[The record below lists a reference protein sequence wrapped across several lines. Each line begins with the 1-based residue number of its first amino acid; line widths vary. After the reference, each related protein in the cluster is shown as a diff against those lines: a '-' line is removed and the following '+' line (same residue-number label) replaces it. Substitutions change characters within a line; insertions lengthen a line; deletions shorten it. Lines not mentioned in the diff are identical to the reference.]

1 MLHRHLREMVT
12 MRRKRMVVVAV
23 VLEVSQLNQVE
34 LGTRGDGAPRGAVAS
49 AGLRVRSGGVGGDRR
64 GGGRG

>member
-1 MLHRHLREMVT
+1 VLHRHLREMVT
-12 MRRKRMVVVAV
+12 MRRKRLVVVAV
-23 VLEVSQLNQVE
+23 EVSQVE

-64 GGGRG
+64 RGGRG